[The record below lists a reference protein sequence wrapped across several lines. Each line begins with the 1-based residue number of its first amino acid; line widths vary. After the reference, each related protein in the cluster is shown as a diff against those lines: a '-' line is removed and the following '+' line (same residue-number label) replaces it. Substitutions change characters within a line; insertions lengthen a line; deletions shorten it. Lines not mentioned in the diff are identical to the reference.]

1 MISDK
6 RVEQL
11 LATEY
16 ELYELREALRPFAE
30 LAMAA
35 EIQRK
40 GGDQYAVVVVPI
52 AALKRAAELV
62 GTTQ

>member
-1 MISDK
+1 MSLVSDE

-11 LATEY
+11 LATE
-16 ELYELREALRPFAE
+16 YELREALRPFAE

-35 EIQRK
+35 EVQRK

>member
-1 MISDK
+1 MRDL
-6 RVEQL
+6 RELDL
-11 LATEY
+11 LATE
-16 ELYELREALRPFAE
+16 YELREALRPFAE

-35 EIQRK
+35 ELQRK
-40 GGDQYAVVVVPI
+40 GGDQYAVVVVPL